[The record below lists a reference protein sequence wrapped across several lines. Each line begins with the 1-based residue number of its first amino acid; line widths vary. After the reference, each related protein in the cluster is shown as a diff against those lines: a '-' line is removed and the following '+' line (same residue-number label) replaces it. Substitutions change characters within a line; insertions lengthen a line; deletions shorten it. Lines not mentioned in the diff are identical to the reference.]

1 MKPPLMHILELSARR
16 RYLYRTKTSCIFG
29 SHVLWSL
36 LFTPPSTRFQNK
48 KQRRKEKDGFSTG
61 PVWFKIKKK
70 KKVLHKFSL
79 EVKGESPEFLCPLW
93 MTLQQPWSLGR
104 HYSQGER
111 KKNKK
116 THKNTKNTFLLS
128 SPLSPRL
135 WCSSGTNLAFFFF
148 LFLFVA
154 TRKWKHVRSSREKWG
169 SLRWKERVERER
181 GSTGAVFIQTA
192 KPERGKWNILLMCCL
207 Q

>member
-16 RYLYRTKTSCIFG
+16 RYLYRTKTSCIFV
-29 SHVLWSL
+29 SHV

-48 KQRRKEKDGFSTG
+48 KQRQEKRMDSRQGQSDF
-61 PVWFKIKKK
+61 FFN

-128 SPLSPRL
+128 SSLSSRL
-135 WCSSGTNLAFFFF
+135 WCSSGTNLAFFFPP
-148 LFLFVA
+148 L
-154 TRKWKHVRSSREKWG
+154 
-169 SLRWKERVERER
+169 SLCSNTQMKTCEE
-181 GSTGAVFIQTA
+181 
-192 KPERGKWNILLMCCL
+192 
-207 Q
+207 